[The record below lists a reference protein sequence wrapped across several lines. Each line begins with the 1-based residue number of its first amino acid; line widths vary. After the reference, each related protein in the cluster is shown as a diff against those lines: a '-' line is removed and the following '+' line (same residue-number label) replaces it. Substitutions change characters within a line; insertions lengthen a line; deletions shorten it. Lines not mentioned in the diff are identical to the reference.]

1 MISPGVICLHKP
13 RVGRRIYNLLIFC
26 SFKCQASI
34 APSFLMYKWFQH
46 LWCFILFIE
55 MWAETEEKEK
65 WCTNTRVVNK
75 GNYFADTHRQPLTC
89 RQEQTERQRT
99 YWARNCIRIYSVPGF
114 LLRWQLIELLFCLF
128 KRKKRSKIAT
138 KKGKERE

>member
-1 MISPGVICLHKP
+1 MISPGVIAYTRLELEGKYITCLSFVVLNAK
-13 RVGRRIYNLLIFC
+13 LLLPLDF
-26 SFKCQASI
+26 
-34 APSFLMYKWFQH
+34 
-46 LWCFILFIE
+46 
-55 MWAETEEKEK
+55 
-65 WCTNTRVVNK
+65 WCTDDFHTCGVLFCLSKCEQKERQRKGDGLTPGVVNK
-75 GNYFADTHRQPLTC
+75 GNYFADVHRQPLTC